1 MLTLVLAVVIAVA
14 VSFTCSLLETVL
26 YSLSWSTIERLRKSG
41 SKPGELLYAL
51 RTQVDKPI
59 AAILTLNTIANT
71 AGATVAGAAF
81 LSVYGSEYMSIFAVG
96 FTVLILTMGE
106 ILPKNLGVA
115 KAEPIAVMLARPLA
129 IMVKLMTPLL
139 WVTSMI
145 TRLVAPPPAGPV
157 ISEDDIRAVTSLSR
171 QAGRIKPYEEA
182 FIRNVLALDQKR
194 VREIMT
200 PRTVV
205 FELSDELTVE
215 QAYTDPRTWH
225 FSRIPVYGDHNED
238 IVGVIE
244 RRTLGRCMN
253 DGRKDVP
260 ISKIMQ
266 PAHFILENQTLDV
279 LLHDLLKAR
288 VHLFVVLDEYG
299 GLSGVVSLEDVLEEI
314 LGSEIVDESDKVDD
328 LRALA
333 RQRRRELSGNRQ
345 G

>member
-41 SKPGELLYAL
+41 SKSGELLYAL

-81 LSVYGSEYMSIFAVG
+81 LAVYGSEYMSVFAVG
-96 FTVLILTMGE
+96 FTVLILAMGE

-115 KAEPIAVMLARPLA
+115 KAEPLGVLLARPLA

-145 TRLVAPPPAGPV
+145 TRLVAPPPAGPI

-205 FELSDELTVE
+205 FELSDDLTVE

-225 FSRIPVYGDHNED
+225 FSRIPVYGDNNED

-253 DGRKDVP
+253 DGSKDVP
-260 ISKIMQ
+260 ISKIMR

-333 RQRRRELSGNRQ
+333 RQRRRELSGNKK